1 MSYILI
7 SNVGTLLC
15 KYKPII
21 ASEFRDILAITNQPT
36 DKFDLGTWF
45 EWSFNHILKERF
57 FIEVR
62 GHSDITTYQ
71 SIFSAIEPEYARAF
85 IYCLDQNANILD
97 RLPQN
102 LTAKAVLSNENVIIA
117 TTAKID
123 I

>member
-21 ASEFRDILAITNQPT
+21 SDEFREILSFVNQPT
-36 DKFDLGTWF
+36 DRFDLGSWF

-62 GHSDITTYQ
+62 GHSNIPTYQ
-71 SIFSAIEPEYARAF
+71 NIFSAIEPEYVRAF

>member
-1 MSYILI
+1 MWYILI

-45 EWSFNHILKERF
+45 EWSFNHILKEHF

-62 GHSDITTYQ
+62 GQPTIITYQ
-71 SIFSAIEPEYARAF
+71 NIFNTIEPEYLRAF

-97 RLPQN
+97 RLPSN

-117 TTAKID
+117 TTTKID

>member
-1 MSYILI
+1 M
-7 SNVGTLLC
+7 GTLLC

-21 ASEFRDILAITNQPT
+21 SVEFREILSFVKQPT
-36 DKFDLGTWF
+36 DTFDLGNWF

-57 FIEVR
+57 FIDVR
-62 GHSDITTYQ
+62 GHTVNTIYQ
-71 SIFSAIEPEYARAF
+71 NIFSAIEPEYMRAF

-102 LTAKAVLSNENVIIA
+102 LTARAVLSNENVIIA

>member
-21 ASEFRDILAITNQPT
+21 SDEFREILSFVNQPT
-36 DKFDLGTWF
+36 DRFDLGSWF

-57 FIEVR
+57 FIDVR
-62 GHSDITTYQ
+62 GHTVNAIYRD
-71 SIFSAIEPEYARAF
+71 IFSAIEPEYIRAF
-85 IYCLDQNANILD
+85 VYCLDQNANILD

>member
-1 MSYILI
+1 M
-7 SNVGTLLC
+7 
-15 KYKPII
+15 
-21 ASEFRDILAITNQPT
+21 NQPT
-36 DKFDLGTWF
+36 DRFDLGSWF

-71 SIFSAIEPEYARAF
+71 SIFSAIEPEYVRAF

>member
-21 ASEFRDILAITNQPT
+21 SAEFREILSFVKQPT
-36 DKFDLGTWF
+36 DTFDLGNWF

-57 FIEVR
+57 FIDVR
-62 GHSDITTYQ
+62 GHTVNAIYRD
-71 SIFSAIEPEYARAF
+71 IFSAIEPEYIRAF
-85 IYCLDQNANILD
+85 VYCLDQNANILD